1 MACGRNRGVCS
12 NRLVV
17 NMIIEGNGFFADF
30 ECRKVRKRGCFALFF
45 RLNLRVKRMCLC
57 TKVIDFTR
65 EKHRVWV

>member
-1 MACGRNRGVCS
+1 MTYGRNRSVCS

-17 NMIIEGNGFFADF
+17 NMIIEGNGFFGDF
-30 ECRKVRKRGCFALFF
+30 ECGKVRKRDYFTLFF

-57 TKVIDFTR
+57 TKVIEFTR

>member
-12 NRLVV
+12 NRL
-17 NMIIEGNGFFADF
+17 IINVIMKGNGFFADF
-30 ECRKVRKRGCFALFF
+30 DGGKEGKRGCFALFF

-65 EKHRVWV
+65 EKQRVWV

>member
-1 MACGRNRGVCS
+1 MAYGRNRSACS
-12 NRLVV
+12 NRLIV
-17 NMIIEGNGFFADF
+17 NMIMKGNGFFADF
-30 ECRKVRKRGCFALFF
+30 DGGKEGKRGCFALFF

>member
-30 ECRKVRKRGCFALFF
+30 DGGKVRKRGCLALFF
-45 RLNLRVKRMCLC
+45 RLNL
-57 TKVIDFTR
+57 
-65 EKHRVWV
+65 

>member
-1 MACGRNRGVCS
+1 MAYGRNRSVCS
-12 NRLVV
+12 NRLII

-30 ECRKVRKRGCFALFF
+30 DGGKVRKRGCFALFF
-45 RLNLRVKRMCLC
+45 SLNLRVKRMCLC